1 MQTLGAPDPDESKP
15 ERYARLTRECSAILA
30 EIDDPVTAMA
40 IVAAQVFASVPGTS
54 WAGFYRRVAPGLL
67 RVGPYRGPLPCLEI
81 PFGKG
86 VCGAAARERIT
97 QIVPD
102 VHAFPGH
109 IACDAGARSEI
120 VVPILDDEGA
130 IAAVL
135 DLDSHA
141 PANFDADDAAGLEAL
156 VAALRPRLARAAG

>member
-1 MQTLGAPDPDESKP
+1 MQTLSAPDPDESKP
-15 ERYARLTRECSAILA
+15 ERYARLARECSAILA
-30 EIDDPVTAMA
+30 QIDDPVTAMA
-40 IVAAQVFASVPGTS
+40 IVAAQVFANVPGTS